1 MNKDLYE
8 KFKELRAK
16 HLRAEASEAMADFL
30 KSFASI
36 EEKRSFTYWFFKNDF
51 DGKRVR
57 RDLYENV
64 LFPSLFEGYK
74 TSDPWSIK
82 TLAETEENLYEAKE
96 LWGQIG
102 YKTKLMLLRQYLSLR
117 PNDFTAR
124 RRLLH
129 EQINSFRYCE
139 QDWPAAIIYG
149 QHEAT
154 ETECKKIAEE
164 IVSARQLDKEHKYKG
179 YIDEFE
185 GKLNTYLKR
194 FRR

>member
-8 KFKELRAK
+8 NFKQLRAR
-16 HLRAEASEAMADFL
+16 HLRAEASEAMSDFL

-36 EEKRSFTYWFFKNDF
+36 EEKRTFTYWFFKNDF
-51 DGKRVR
+51 DGKKVR

-64 LFPSLFEGYK
+64 LFPALVEGYK

-82 TLAETEENLYEAKE
+82 TLAETEENLYEAKQ
-96 LWGQIG
+96 LWSQIG
-102 YKTKLMLLRQYLSLR
+102 YKTKLLLLRQYLELR

-124 RRLLH
+124 RRLLT

-139 QDWPAAIIYG
+139 QDWPSAIIYG
-149 QHEAT
+149 QNAAT
-154 ETECKKIAEE
+154 ETECKKLAEE
-164 IVSARQLDKEHKYKG
+164 ITFARKLDKESKYKN

-185 GKLNTYLKR
+185 AKLETYRKR
-194 FRR
+194 FR